1 MMDNAKR
8 PNLAEIVSVV
18 PPNPYQT
25 SIETGAAASA
35 KKNITGVS
43 SLASIGAENQI
54 KPKNPPTG
62 IENH

>member
-18 PPNPYQT
+18 PPNPYQS
-25 SIETGAAASA
+25 SIEAGASA

-43 SLASIGAENQI
+43 SLASIGGVAG
-54 KPKNPPTG
+54 T
-62 IENH
+62 ENH